1 MTYNLTIQIEL
12 HFTIQIVDIFEHRI
26 SLPKDCRLIWIYN
39 FAAQMHDQI
48 LIHNFTIQVKR
59 NLTMDFRYPNCT
71 EWLAY
76 TISQSI
82 LVA

>member
-12 HFTIQIVDIFEHRI
+12 QFTIQIVDIFEHRI

-39 FAAQMHDQI
+39 FAAQI

-59 NLTMDFRYPNCT
+59 NLTIDFRYPNCT
-71 EWLAY
+71 EWFAY